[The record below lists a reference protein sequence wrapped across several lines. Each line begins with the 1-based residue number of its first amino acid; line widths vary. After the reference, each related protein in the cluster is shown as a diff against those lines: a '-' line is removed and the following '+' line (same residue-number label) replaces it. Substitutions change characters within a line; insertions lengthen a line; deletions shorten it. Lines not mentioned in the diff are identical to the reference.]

1 MKHLALPVLLL
12 GLLVPAARAENV
24 SSCFAVHEMVK
35 TEASRYLVRAVSRC
49 GNVYD
54 AVYVMVSF
62 LDARGQHL
70 GNGVWPIYWVR
81 PGRLEIHEFGIPRE
95 ARGFTRVILHKITTD
110 FNEVLTRDRLA
121 RN

>member
-1 MKHLALPVLLL
+1 MKHLARLALWAACLAV
-12 GLLVPAARAENV
+12 VARAENV

-35 TEASRYLVRAVSRC
+35 TEDTRYLVRAVSRC
-49 GNVYD
+49 AHTYD

-62 LDARGQHL
+62 LDAAGRHL

-81 PGRLEIHEFGIPRE
+81 PGRPEVHEFGVPRE
-95 ARGFTRVILHKITTD
+95 ARGFVRVVLHQITTD
-110 FNEVLTRDRLA
+110 FNQVLARDRLA

>member
-1 MKHLALPVLLL
+1 MKHLAPLVLLFGCL
-12 GLLVPAARAENV
+12 IPAARAESV

-49 GNVYD
+49 ALTYD

-62 LDARGQHL
+62 VDAAGKHL

-81 PGRLEIHEFGIPRE
+81 PGRPEIHEFGIPRE
-95 ARGFTRVILHKITTD
+95 ARGFTRVVLHKITTD